1 MAYNQAWCSNWTAEV
16 AAGTKKGNLW
26 WDPTSQKCVIPGASY
41 APTGAHP
48 LSTKNKALAAAA
60 AGGGAAAALGS
71 TSTSVLA
78 GIQAAPGIRKW
89 GYGGS
94 VTAPKA
100 QGPGGGIVL
109 IGIGAVFLFMFTQK
123 KRKKKR

>member
-1 MAYNQAWCSNWTAEV
+1 VVMMSTLFPNNPAYKTGPGTC
-16 AAGTKKGNLW
+16 AGKYV
-26 WDPTSQKCVIPGASY
+26 WDPVVKKCGL
-41 APTGAHP
+41 PTYVGGHP
-48 LSTKNKALAAAA
+48 LSKKNKAATLAA
-60 AGGGAAAALGS
+60 AGGGALGS

-78 GIQAAPGIRKW
+78 GIQASPEIRKW

>member
-1 MAYNQAWCSNWTAEV
+1 MLTYPG
-16 AAGTKKGNLW
+16 AGTVGVVLGGV
-26 WDPTSQKCVIPGASY
+26 TIPQPIPP
-41 APTGAHP
+41 APTTPAEKEGVQKP
-48 LSTKNKALAAAA
+48 
-60 AGGGAAAALGS
+60 
-71 TSTSVLA
+71 
-78 GIQAAPGIRKW
+78 PEIRKW